1 MSMCNRSLRNRIAL
15 LQKEEERARK
25 KVDQTKVRALDI
37 LAMRDE
43 NERRTQE
50 ILKVA
55 EEERKMREE
64 IHAKAFATEEQSR
77 VLKRMQVNAVMKK
90 KRQEVEQLRDQ
101 KHILRDEMLK
111 MKEEDVKKK
120 QLMRV
125 EIRRKEEEARVK
137 REEEKRLHEE
147 KIKEFYERKAKQEE
161 AEARRAEKLVKKL
174 EKKEREWVEKLRA
187 AQQIQENA
195 FVELETALVRRTPGT
210 ANSDSF
216 PLEDEPETG
225 SPDGSGNGMS
235 SSRSGGSSS
244 RGVKKNLSKKKIGGK
259 PTSS

>member
-1 MSMCNRSLRNRIAL
+1 
-15 LQKEEERARK
+15 
-25 KVDQTKVRALDI
+25 
-37 LAMRDE
+37 MRDE

-55 EEERKMREE
+55 EEERKMRDEV
-64 IHAKAFATEEQSR
+64 HAKAFATEEQSR
-77 VLKRMQVNAVMKK
+77 ILKRMQVDAVMRK
-90 KRQEVEQLRDQ
+90 KRMEVEQLRDS
-101 KHILRDEMLK
+101 KLVLRDEMLK
-111 MKEEDVKKK
+111 MKEDDVKKK
-120 QLMRV
+120 QQMRI

-187 AQQIQENA
+187 AQQVQENA

-216 PLEDEPETG
+216 PLDDDEPQTG

-235 SSRSGGSSS
+235 SSRSGGDSS
-244 RGVKKNLSKKKIGGK
+244 RGMKKSSSKKKVGKK